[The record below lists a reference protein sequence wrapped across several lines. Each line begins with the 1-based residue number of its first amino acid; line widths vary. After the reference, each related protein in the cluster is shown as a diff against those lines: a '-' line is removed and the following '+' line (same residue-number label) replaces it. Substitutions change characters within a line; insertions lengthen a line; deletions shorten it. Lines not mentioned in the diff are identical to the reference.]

1 MFRMSYKNV
10 FWPINPEQYR
20 QVSQREPVYS
30 KDGSGNSVVT
40 GAGPVQV
47 TVTGSGAFSGSEAYE
62 QFKTLLALF
71 AQSGAGTLNHPVWGS
86 LNAVFTKLELNQEPR
101 PDYVSYSFE
110 FRSTGGNTQ

>member
-47 TVTGSGAFSGSEAYE
+47 TVTGSGAFSGSGPMISSKHCWRCLPNPAR
-62 QFKTLLALF
+62 
-71 AQSGAGTLNHPVWGS
+71 V
-86 LNAVFTKLELNQEPR
+86 R
-101 PDYVSYSFE
+101 
-110 FRSTGGNTQ
+110 